1 MRCLQQSTVM
11 SKSVMVTA
19 ALGLW
24 GCAVLHRTQLGDVEH
39 VPAGRGTPVSV
50 KVSETTVD
58 FNEIGDIAK
67 SVGPAKNLGE
77 ASHAYT
83 TYFQFGPR
91 TGAPVFN
98 EAYARAV
105 PDLLIEKCSGG
116 RLTDLVSIRETRAY
130 PVIKGEI
137 VRIEAVCVK

>member
-1 MRCLQQSTVM
+1 MKNTF
-11 SKSVMVTA
+11 MVTV
-19 ALGLW
+19 ALGFW

-58 FNEIGDIAK
+58 FNEIGDNAK
-67 SVGPAKNLGE
+67 SVGPSKNLGE

-105 PDLLIEKCSGG
+105 PDMLIEKCSGG
-116 RLTDLVSIRETRAY
+116 HLTDLISIRETRAY

>member
-1 MRCLQQSTVM
+1 MKNTVL
-11 SKSVMVTA
+11 VTA

-39 VPAGRGTPVSV
+39 VPTGRGTPVSV

-58 FNEIGDIAK
+58 FNEVGDIAK

-98 EAYARAV
+98 EAYARGV
-105 PDLLIEKCSGG
+105 PDMLIEKCSGG

-130 PVIKGEI
+130 SVIKGEI